1 MSKIKLIENHSEIG
15 AGTRGASLGVD
26 AIKIA
31 SINASS
37 EFFANFPSE
46 KVPTENDIL
55 FKRRKPSFAKNIKE
69 ISKVFEYLSHSLKNT
84 FNNGFFPIV
93 LAGDHSS
100 AAGTI
105 AGIKATFPNKRL
117 GVIWVDAHADLHS
130 PYTTPSGNVHG
141 MPLAI
146 SLGEDNLD
154 RKSNEVKGATLE
166 GWENLKNFA
175 GISPKINYE
184 DIVFFGV
191 RDTEDQEDYLIK
203 KHHLKCFSVTD
214 VRTKGIVTA
223 VNEANE
229 YLENCDLIYISFDV
243 DSMDCNYVSHGTGT
257 PVPVGFSEYEATK
270 LLLNLLKNE
279 KVCCF
284 EVTEVNPTLDE
295 KCNVMAETAFRI
307 LEKSAAILEKKKSP
321 FTRNGQAV

>member
-1 MSKIKLIENHSEIG
+1 MNKIKLIENHSEIG

-31 SINASS
+31 SINAKS
-37 EFFANFPSE
+37 EFFAKFPAD
-46 KVPTENDIL
+46 KLPTENDIL
-55 FKRRKPSFAKNIKE
+55 FKYPKPSYAKNVKE
-69 ISKVFEYLSHSLKNT
+69 ISKVFENLSRSLKSA
-84 FNNGFFPIV
+84 FNEDFFPIV

-105 AGIKATFPNKRL
+105 AGVKATFPEKRL

-146 SLGEDNLD
+146 SLDEDNLD
-154 RKSNEVKGATLE
+154 RKTNDVKGATLE
-166 GWENLKNFA
+166 GWENLKNFS
-175 GISPKINYE
+175 GIAPKIDYN
-184 DIVFFGV
+184 DLVFFGV
-191 RDTEDQEDYLIK
+191 RDTEEQEDYLIK
-203 KHHLKCFSVTD
+203 KHNLKCFSVTD
-214 VRTKGIVTA
+214 VRTLGIEKV
-223 VNEANE
+223 VNETNE
-229 YLENCDLIYISFDV
+229 YLKNCDLIYISFDV

-284 EVTEVNPTLDE
+284 EITEVNPTLDE

-307 LEKSAAILEKKKSP
+307 LEKSTAVLEKKKSP
-321 FTRNGQAV
+321 FTRNEQIA